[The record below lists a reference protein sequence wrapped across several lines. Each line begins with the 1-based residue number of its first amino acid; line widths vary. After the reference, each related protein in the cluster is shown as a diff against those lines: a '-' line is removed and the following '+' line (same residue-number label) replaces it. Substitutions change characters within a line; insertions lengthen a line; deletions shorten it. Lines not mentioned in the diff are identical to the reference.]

1 LNAIRFAPTCAL
13 LLLLPLLAACPPPPP
28 PPEAPRAVFGDTG
41 LQARIDGVEAQLT
54 ALGGRND
61 GRWGPFFL
69 SRGQSAQVPLTLA
82 GGSCWLVLGLAGARV
97 GDLDLYIYDLSGRRI
112 DGDEER
118 DAHPVVVKC
127 LAEEAKVVATPLVYD
142 GAGEVFLGLY
152 RFPQD
157 GAPERGAIDFEEVQP
172 LPPPGAETSAEAI
185 ARMDRTMLAEGF
197 RPTGDREEIA
207 LEERGTIVRSRR
219 IRQGRCL
226 GVALV
231 GGADATD
238 LDLALNLG
246 SRRVAED
253 RETNRDAH
261 VGWCAESDV
270 DVRVSASTAQG
281 AASGTLIYYDAAP
294 EDRVFVTPSQLPEEP
309 TAEGLAG
316 GPTFEQTVLA
326 LDRRMHEGGYE
337 PLDPPVAE
345 GVLAVG
351 EVTMQPLQLSRGSC
365 YEIDGLARP
374 DGIRDL
380 DLMLDDALGNRVAE
394 DRSESND
401 PRISFCP
408 DVSGSYALQIQA
420 YDGSGGYE
428 VHSYRLGAAAREI
441 PGVAGRL
448 ASAYGRVAAEL
459 FAKGFHG
466 VGTPDRRPAEAD
478 RQNSHPLLLQFGS
491 CYAIVALASGDE
503 MDIDVEVRD
512 YLLRSISVDAGGE
525 ADARVFVC
533 PDRTAEYFAT
543 VTVARGSGQYMLA
556 VFESKPE

>member
-1 LNAIRFAPTCAL
+1 LNAIRFVPTCAL
-13 LLLLPLLAACPPPPP
+13 LLLLPLLAACPPPAP

-41 LQARIDGVEAQLT
+41 LQARVDGVEVQLT

-69 SRGQSAQVPLTLA
+69 SRGQSAQVPLTLP

-97 GDLDLYIYDLSGRRI
+97 GDLDLYFYDLSGRRI

-118 DAHPVVVKC
+118 DAHPVVVTC
-127 LAEEAKVVATPLVYD
+127 LDEEAKVVATPLVYD
-142 GAGEVFLGLY
+142 GAGEVFIGLY
-152 RFPQD
+152 RFPA
-157 GAPERGAIDFEEVQP
+157 GEAPERGAIDFEEVQP
-172 LPPPGAETSAEAI
+172 LPPPGAETSTEAI
-185 ARMDRTMLAEGF
+185 ARMERTMLAEGF
-197 RPTGDREEIA
+197 HPTSDREELA

-219 IRQGRCL
+219 VAQGRCL

-231 GGADATD
+231 GGADAAD

-270 DVRVSASTAQG
+270 DVRISASTAQG
-281 AASGTLIYYDAAP
+281 AATGTLVYYDAAP
-294 EDRVFVTPSQLPEEP
+294 GDRVFVTPAQLPEEP
-309 TAEGLAG
+309 TAEGFAG
-316 GPTFEQTVLA
+316 GPTFEQAVLT
-326 LDRRMHEGGYE
+326 LDRRMRAGGYE
-337 PLDPPVAE
+337 PLGSPFE
-345 GVLAVG
+345 GTLGVG
-351 EVTMQPLQLSRGSC
+351 EIAAEPLQLSRGSC

-380 DLMLDDALGNRVAE
+380 DLMLNDLTGNRVAE

-408 DVSGSYALQIQA
+408 EVSGSYALQIQA
-420 YDGSGGYE
+420 YDGGGGYA

-448 ASAYGRVAAEL
+448 ASAYGRMAAEL
-459 FAKGFHG
+459 FVKGFHG
-466 VGTPDRRPAEAD
+466 VGAPDRRPAESD
-478 RQNSHPLLLQFGS
+478 RQNSHPLTLQFGS
-491 CYAIVALASGDE
+491 CYAIVALASADD

-512 YLLRSISVDAGGE
+512 YLLRSISVDVGGE
-525 ADARVFVC
+525 TDARVFVC